1 MALSKIQA
9 ESMNLADTY
18 AFSGT
23 VSGLVGSLSYNGG
36 TTLGNL
42 RIQAGTAT
50 LPSSASDTGSSP
62 SWGVGHRYYSVVAV
76 TLSGFASTPTVY
88 AFGNTSYHETVIANA
103 YSVSATSATFM
114 AHSSRTAGLTDKTI
128 FYLAIG
134 EAS

>member
-1 MALSKIQA
+1 MPLTKVQA
-9 ESMNLADTY
+9 EGVNLADTF

-36 TTLGNL
+36 TTLQNL

-50 LPSSASDTGSSP
+50 LPSSATDTGTTY
-62 SWGVGHRYYSVVAV
+62 GTGARYYSVIAV

-88 AFGNTSYHETVIANA
+88 AYGNTSYHETVIANA
-103 YSVSATSATFM
+103 YGVSATSATFM

-134 EAS
+134 QAS

>member
-23 VSGLVGSLSYNGG
+23 VSGLVGSLTYNGG
-36 TTLGNL
+36 TTLSNL

-50 LPSSASDTGSSP
+50 LPSSANDTGANP
-62 SWGVGHRYYSVVAV
+62 SWGVGHRYYSTVDV

-88 AFGNTSYHETVIANA
+88 AYGNTAYHETVVANA
-103 YSVSATSATFM
+103 YNVTATSATFM